1 MADEIIIQTEVIN
14 TEITINTIVEV
25 SGSPAPGTAD
35 KDFVLIQAS
44 RAALASDAGKVIML
58 DGSLAAVDYTIDP
71 VTMALKEF
79 QTICIDNT
87 NRVRS
92 LPSGLSTI
100 NGASEIEYN
109 RYDKATIWADGNN
122 LYITAS

>member
-14 TEITINTIVEV
+14 TEITINTVVEV
-25 SGSPAPGTAD
+25 PESSPGSTE

-79 QTICIDNT
+79 QTICINNT

-92 LPSGLSTI
+92 LPAGLATI

-109 RYDKATIWADGNN
+109 PYDKATIYADGAN
-122 LYITAS
+122 LFITAS

>member
-79 QTICIDNT
+79 QTICINNT

-92 LPSGLSTI
+92 LPAGLATI

-109 RYDKATIWADGNN
+109 PYDKATIYADGAN
-122 LYITAS
+122 LFITAS